1 MPLFNILLGFS
12 LKGSTALSQAVL
24 ALLSATRVPPFS
36 EHFTDGIC
44 TLMMMA
50 VRIQHSIKRFLTR
63 CKVMQVITG
72 GAIASVAISLASRH
86 PLDPAKPLLD
96 FDMALM
102 LTCPLLLGVS
112 VGAQYF
118 KLGPVMSP

>member
-1 MPLFNILLGFS
+1 
-12 LKGSTALSQAVL
+12 
-24 ALLSATRVPPFS
+24 
-36 EHFTDGIC
+36 
-44 TLMMMA
+44 
-50 VRIQHSIKRFLTR
+50 
-63 CKVMQVITG
+63 MQVITG

-112 VGAQYF
+112 VGAGTAIYGCCAHTKATQCCQ
-118 KLGPVMSP
+118 